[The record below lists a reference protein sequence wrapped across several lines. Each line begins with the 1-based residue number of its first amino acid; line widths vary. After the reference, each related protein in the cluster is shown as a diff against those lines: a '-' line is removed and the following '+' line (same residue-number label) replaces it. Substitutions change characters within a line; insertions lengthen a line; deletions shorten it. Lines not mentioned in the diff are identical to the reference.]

1 MITHR
6 VVSRLAS
13 ASSASTAR
21 SAAPAIVQ
29 QVRNLNLH
37 EYQSKALL
45 HDAGVAIQKFNV
57 AETAEDA
64 AQMSRDLNVSEIVM
78 KAQIHA
84 GGRGK
89 GHFRNSGFKGGV
101 HLSKDPAEVGDL
113 ASKMLGDYLITKQT
127 PAGGVKVN
135 KVMVAEALDIVS
147 EKYLAILMDRE
158 SSGPVLVGSPDG
170 GMDIEAVAEKT
181 PERIM
186 KVPVDISKG
195 LDDAKLQELAMFL
208 GFEGPSVGV
217 CKEQISK
224 LYDMFLKVDATQVE
238 INPLGVTPDE
248 RIVCFDAKVNFDD
261 NAEFRQKEIFA
272 QNDTAEEDPRE
283 VRAAESNL
291 NYIGMDGN
299 IGCLVN
305 GAGLAMATM
314 DIIKLNGGEPA
325 NFLDVGGGVS
335 ENGVTSAFQIIS
347 DDPQVKA
354 ILVNIFGGIVD
365 CDIIA
370 KGIVGAMRKLGDSF
384 TLPLVVRLEGTNVQA
399 ARKTLDDS
407 QLPIMFADDL
417 DSAARKVVTCI

>member
-1 MITHR
+1 MIGRRVAAR
-6 VVSRLAS
+6 VVATSTSRVQQQ
-13 ASSASTAR
+13 
-21 SAAPAIVQ
+21 AIIQ
-29 QVRNLNLH
+29 QVRHLNLH
-37 EYQSKALL
+37 EYQSKKLL
-45 HDAGVAIQKFNV
+45 HEAGVNIQKFNV
-57 AETAEDA
+57 ADTPEQA
-64 AQMSRDLNVSEIVM
+64 AQMSKDLDVPEIVM

-89 GHFRNSGFKGGV
+89 GTFRNSGFKGGV
-101 HLSKDPAEVGDL
+101 HLSRDPEEIGRL
-113 ASKMLGDYLITKQT
+113 ASKMLGDFLVTKQT
-127 PAGGVKVN
+127 PPDGVKVN
-135 KVMVAEALDIVS
+135 KIMVAEALDIVS

-186 KVPVDISKG
+186 KVPVDIKLG
-195 LDDAKLQELAMFL
+195 LDDQKLNELAAFL
-208 GFEGPSVGV
+208 GFEGKSVGV
-217 CKEQISK
+217 CNDQIKK

-261 NAEFRQKEIFA
+261 NANFRQKEIFA
-272 QNDTAEEDPRE
+272 QADTTEEDPRE
-283 VRAAESNL
+283 VKAAEHGL

-314 DIIKLNGGEPA
+314 DIIKLNGGEPS
-325 NFLDVGGGVS
+325 NFLDVGGGVT
-335 ENGVTSAFQIIS
+335 EKGVTRAFQIIS
-347 DDPQVKA
+347 EDPKVKA

-370 KGIVGAMRKLGDSF
+370 KGIVSAMHSLGDSF
-384 TLPLVVRLEGTNVQA
+384 TLPLVVRLAGTNVDA
-399 ARKTLDDS
+399 ARKTLDES
-407 QLPIMFADDL
+407 NLPIKFADNL
-417 DSAARKVVTCI
+417 DSAARTVVACI